1 MLSNMYLYSS
11 NDFQQ
16 VEYWNSWIRF
26 EMSNPDNLTQEN
38 FRQML
43 RMVYEQ
49 CLCAFRYNT
58 EVLYLIS

>member
-1 MLSNMYLYSS
+1 MYLYSS

-43 RMVYEQ
+43 RMVYD
-49 CLCAFRYNT
+49 RRK
-58 EVLYLIS
+58 